1 VITHRPRIRRAA
13 VALALLLP
21 ALTAVALPTRP
32 AVEQARIEYLI
43 GEVKNSPA
51 IFIRNGREYGAER
64 AAAHLERKLR
74 FAGRRVQTVRQ
85 FIVGIASRS
94 EESGRPYELRWPDG
108 RRQPLS
114 EWLLEKLEHYEKERH
129 PATPATASPPH

>member
-1 VITHRPRIRRAA
+1 MSPHPRIRRAA
-13 VALALLLP
+13 IALVLLLP

-32 AVEQARIEYLI
+32 SAEQARIDFLI
-43 GEVKNSPA
+43 GEVRSSRA
-51 IFIRNGREYGAER
+51 IFIRNGREYPADR

-94 EESGRPYELRWPDG
+94 SESGKPYEIRWPDG
-108 RRQPLS
+108 RRQPLA
-114 EWLLEKLEHYEKERH
+114 EWLLAELARYEKER
-129 PATPATASPPH
+129 PATSATASSPQ

>member
-1 VITHRPRIRRAA
+1 MRNRPGIRRVA
-13 VALALLLP
+13 VALVLLLP

-32 AVEQARIEYLI
+32 AAEQTRIDFLI
-43 GEVKNSPA
+43 GEVRTSPA
-51 IFIRNGREYGAER
+51 IFIRNGREYPADR

-94 EESGRPYELRWPDG
+94 SESGKLYEIRWPDG
-108 RRQPLS
+108 RRQPLA
-114 EWLLEKLEHYEKERH
+114 EWLLEELARYEKAH
-129 PATPATASPPH
+129 PAATSATASSPQ

>member
-1 VITHRPRIRRAA
+1 MSDPLGIRCAA

-21 ALTAVALPTRP
+21 ARNAVALPTRP
-32 AVEQARIEYLI
+32 APEQTKIEFLI

-94 EESGRPYELRWPDG
+94 EESGKPYEIRWPDG
-108 RRQPLS
+108 HRQPLS
-114 EWLLEKLEHYEKERH
+114 EWLLEKLERYEKER
-129 PATPATASPPH
+129 PSTTSATASSPQ

>member
-1 VITHRPRIRRAA
+1 MTLRRWIRRSA
-13 VALALLLP
+13 VALTLLFP

-32 AVEQARIEYLI
+32 VAEQTRIEFLI

-51 IFIRNGREYGAER
+51 VFIRNGREYGAER

-74 FAGRRVQTVRQ
+74 FAGKRVQTVRQ

-94 EESGRPYELRWPDG
+94 EESGKPYELRWPDG

-114 EWLLEKLEHYEKERH
+114 QWLLERLERYEKERH
-129 PATPATASPPH
+129 PATPATASSPQ